1 MMLSLRFQRFS
12 PSPSRPRATVS
23 SLFLN
28 GGIHFFKKANRMD
41 VNIFCINS
49 GNAKDGWNIF
59 VFGGSKNV
67 KSYPQRLQGKDLF
80 LGKNVRD

>member
-1 MMLSLRFQRFS
+1 
-12 PSPSRPRATVS
+12 
-23 SLFLN
+23 
-28 GGIHFFKKANRMD
+28 MD
-41 VNIFCINS
+41 VNIFGINS

>member
-1 MMLSLRFQRFS
+1 M
-12 PSPSRPRATVS
+12 
-23 SLFLN
+23 
-28 GGIHFFKKANRMD
+28 
-41 VNIFCINS
+41 NIFCINS